1 MIDTIYNK
9 SCLDMSE
16 IPDETIN
23 CCVTSPPYWGLR
35 SYLPEEVK
43 LKDNLSDDIKEKIKK
58 DLTILGIIGIIR

>member
-1 MIDTIYNK
+1 MNVIYNK

-16 IPDETIN
+16 LQDESVD

-43 LKDNLSDDIKEKIKK
+43 LKDSLSDEIKEKIKK